1 MMKNNMHVQSRY
13 WLVLDIHRRLLAR
26 FPTLRL
32 YHLSEESSEAVNK
45 FLKSFQLDHAFQG
58 DLRLRNMQT
67 FQKLMARSD
76 PEVHRHLDRQT
87 LRAERRQDP
96 DHYPAE
102 VQALA
107 RDQNETKKP
116 EDDEEEDED

>member
-1 MMKNNMHVQSRY
+1 MIF
-13 WLVLDIHRRLLAR
+13 DILRRLLAR

-58 DLRLRNMQT
+58 DLRLRNLQT

-87 LRAERRQDP
+87 LRAERAREDP

-107 RDQNETKKP
+107 RDQGYETEEP
-116 EDDEEEDED
+116 EEDEENED

>member
-1 MMKNNMHVQSRY
+1 M
-13 WLVLDIHRRLLAR
+13 VLDNLRRLLAL

-58 DLRLRNMQT
+58 DLRLRNLQS
-67 FQKLMARSD
+67 FQKLIARSD
-76 PEVHRHLDRQT
+76 PEVHRLFDRQT
-87 LRAERRQDP
+87 LRAERAREDP
-96 DHYPAE
+96 DHYPEE

-107 RDQNETKKP
+107 RDKEETKKP

>member
-1 MMKNNMHVQSRY
+1 
-13 WLVLDIHRRLLAR
+13 
-26 FPTLRL
+26 
-32 YHLSEESSEAVNK
+32 
-45 FLKSFQLDHAFQG
+45 
-58 DLRLRNMQT
+58 
-67 FQKLMARSD
+67 MARSD